1 MFCPQC
7 GKQVDTNSRFCP
19 SCGATISF
27 DAPPPPY
34 AARPA
39 YPNTAQ
45 LTRSRENRMI
55 AGLCAGFAQHFGWDL
70 NLTRIFTFFII
81 FFTGIG
87 LLVYLALWVIIP
99 EAPYALPAKT
109 T

>member
-1 MFCPQC
+1 MFCPKC
-7 GKQVDTNSRFCP
+7 GTQVDANSRFCP
-19 SCGATISF
+19 SCGTTISS
-27 DAPPPPY
+27 APPPP
-34 AARPA
+34 ASGP
-39 YPNTAQ
+39 YPHTAQ

-55 AGLCAGFAQHFGWDL
+55 AGLCAGFAQHYGWDL
-70 NLTRIFTFFII
+70 NLTRIVTFFVI
-81 FFTGIG
+81 FFTGVG

>member
-7 GKQVDTNSRFCP
+7 GKQVDANSRFCP
-19 SCGATISF
+19 SCGATISS

-34 AARPA
+34 AARAP

-45 LTRSRENRMI
+45 LTRSREHRMI
-55 AGLCAGFAQHFGWDL
+55 AGICAGFALHYGWDI
-70 NLTRIFTFFII
+70 NLTRIITFLII

-99 EAPYALPAKT
+99 EAPYALPVKT

>member
-7 GKQVDTNSRFCP
+7 GKEVDAHSRFCP
-19 SCGATISF
+19 SCGATISS
-27 DAPPPPY
+27 PPPP
-34 AARPA
+34 ASGP
-39 YPNTAQ
+39 YPPTAQ

-55 AGLCAGFAQHFGWDL
+55 AGLCAGFARHFGWDL
-70 NLTRIFTFFII
+70 NVTRIVTFLLI
-81 FFTGIG
+81 FFTGVG

>member
-1 MFCPQC
+1 MYCPKC
-7 GKQVDTNSRFCP
+7 GTQVDANSRFCP
-19 SCGATISF
+19 SCGAAITS
-27 DAPPPPY
+27 DAPPPPPY
-34 AARPA
+34 NA
-39 YPNTAQ
+39 YQRSAQ

-55 AGLCAGFAQHFGWDL
+55 AGLCAGFAQHYGWDL
-70 NLTRIFTFFII
+70 NLTRILTFLII

>member
-7 GKQVDTNSRFCP
+7 GKQVDPNSRFCP
-19 SCGATISF
+19 SCGATIS
-27 DAPPPPY
+27 APPPLASGPY
-34 AARPA
+34 SRTTP
-39 YPNTAQ
+39 

-70 NLTRIFTFFII
+70 NVTRIVTFFVI